1 MLMPR
6 LGDLLFF
13 PRTLSL
19 ESTSCADSGPPV
31 ADNGSNDISFRP
43 SNGKL
48 RPAAD
53 ISKLLSA
60 GPRAWEHNAELFKR
74 TRPAVGTEVVVEAE
88 KKCDEASRSPNGL
101 APVHMFRARAAQKWR
116 ELHAAFTTLSVLRG
130 PTCRVLMSCLGWLG
144 SG

>member
-60 GPRAWEHNAELFKR
+60 GPRAWEHSAELFKR

-88 KKCDEASRSPNGL
+88 KKCDEASRSPKGF
-101 APVHMFRARAAQKWR
+101 APLQMLRARPSQKLR
-116 ELHAAFTTLSVLRG
+116 KLNTAFTTLGVLRG
-130 PTCRVLMSCLGWLG
+130 STFLVLMSCPGWLG